1 MRERVAS
8 NHQRFW
14 EKTFLDWRSKEI
26 NRIKQPSDFKERYQ
40 AFLYI
45 FFALW
50 FVSVHVLYINILYL
64 RLRKKSVKALENLDF
79 EYFHWSW
86 MILQKSLGQI
96 FSTHKEKCSFLCAIC
111 ASQTRRKISFSLNG
125 LMIPPEALECF
136 PIHQLPK
143 QNSMKMN
150 QATLSLE
157 DFKLRKDVLESY
169 FQSILSISDEKQG
182 K

>member
-14 EKTFLDWRSKEI
+14 EKNLLGLEI
-26 NRIKQPSDFKERYQ
+26 KRNQPHQTAKRLQRTLSGFFGQ
-40 AFLYI
+40 I
-45 FFALW
+45 FGTLICLNARLIHMPF
-50 FVSVHVLYINILYL
+50 YL
-64 RLRKKSVKALENLDF
+64 SLRKKIFIRHLKILTSNK
-79 EYFHWSW
+79 YFHLSW
-86 MILQKSLGQI
+86 MILQKSPGQI

-150 QATLSLE
+150 QATLK
-157 DFKLRKDVLESY
+157 FRW
-169 FQSILSISDEKQG
+169 FQIS
-182 K
+182 

>member
-1 MRERVAS
+1 MRERES
-8 NHQRFW
+8 SIKPPEILRK
-14 EKTFLDWRSKEI
+14 KTFLDWRSKEI

-40 AFLYI
+40 AFLGK

-50 FVSVHVLYINILYL
+50 FASMHVWYIYLFTSVWEKIFIRHLKILTSN
-64 RLRKKSVKALENLDF
+64 K
-79 EYFHWSW
+79 YFHLSW
-86 MILQKSLGQI
+86 MILQKSPGQI

-150 QATLSLE
+150 QATIR
-157 DFKLRKDVLESY
+157 FRW
-169 FQSILSISDEKQG
+169 F
-182 K
+182 